1 MEKKLTVGLY
11 QKSPHYLKVLQT
23 RFKIYVLLII
33 HVQMTNNQTSPITPP
48 PSYNYYY
55 NYYYVKNVTVKS
67 SAKLLHL
74 DGECGLIR
82 SE

>member
-48 PSYNYYY
+48 IIIIIIIIIIML
-55 NYYYVKNVTVKS
+55 KM
-67 SAKLLHL
+67 
-74 DGECGLIR
+74 
-82 SE
+82 

>member
-33 HVQMTNNQTSPITPP
+33 QT
-48 PSYNYYY
+48 SYNYYY